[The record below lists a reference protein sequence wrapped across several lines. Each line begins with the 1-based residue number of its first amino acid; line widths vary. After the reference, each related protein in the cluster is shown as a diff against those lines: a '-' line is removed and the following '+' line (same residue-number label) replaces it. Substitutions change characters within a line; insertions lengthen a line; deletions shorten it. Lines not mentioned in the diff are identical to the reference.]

1 MIEKELSD
9 YLPAHEITGLSDIF
23 RAAFA
28 TLRTYQ
34 DTP

>member
-9 YLPAHEITGLSDIF
+9 YLPAQEIAGLSDMF

-28 TLRTYQ
+28 TLHA
-34 DTP
+34 